1 MSNTE
6 IINEEPNIQET
17 IPQTQEDK
25 FFGKTTEINNQIPE
39 GLEVEVIDDV
49 EVVNDTPVEDRRAKK
64 AEDTSPEV
72 DDEVVDKEIA
82 DYSKRAADRIA
93 KIKYEYHEERR
104 AKEAAA
110 RESKEAITRLQNLM
124 SENQKLQ
131 AMVDQGGE
139 VLNKQAY
146 NNALWAKQNAQESFK
161 KAYEEGNA
169 DDMTKAQ
176 ELLSKA
182 TLAEQQASSMAAQV
196 QNQIAS
202 RMPVQAPVQ
211 QQQQQLDPEMQQWSQ
226 KNPWFMG
233 SEPIHKEMTSFAM
246 YVDQSLQAKGIDPA
260 AKTTQYYKEV
270 DVAMRQQF
278 PTFFGVTNSNETEM
292 LQENN
297 SPKRQPSTVVASATR
312 DSGNKKPTQ
321 IRLTQT
327 QVKLARQ
334 LGISPEQYANQLLRE
349 A

>member
-6 IINEEPNIQET
+6 IINEEPNIPET
-17 IPQTQEDK
+17 VPQSTEDK
-25 FFGKTTEINNQIPE
+25 FFGKQTEIDSQIPE
-39 GLEVEVIDDV
+39 GLEVEVVD
-49 EVVNDTPVEDRRAKK
+49 DTPEEDRRPAK
-64 AEDTSPEV
+64 AEDTSPDI
-72 DDEVVDKEIA
+72 DDETVDKEIS
-82 DYSKRAADRIA
+82 DYSKRAGERIA

-104 AKEAAA
+104 AKEAAT
-110 RESKEAITRLQNLM
+110 RESAEAVQRLQTLM
-124 SENQKLQ
+124 AENQRLQ

-139 VLNKQAY
+139 VLNKQAH
-146 NNALWAKQNAQESFK
+146 NNALWAKQNAQEAFK

-182 TLAEQQASSMAAQV
+182 TLAEQQSTNMAASLQ
-196 QNQIAS
+196 QQIAQNL
-202 RMPVQAPVQ
+202 PQPEIQAAKP
-211 QQQQQLDPEMQQWSQ
+211 DPDMQVWAQ

-233 SEPIHKEMTSFAM
+233 SEPVHKEMTSYAM
-246 YVDQSLQAKGIDPA
+246 YVDQSLQAQGIDPA
-260 AKTTQYYKEV
+260 SKSEEYYNEV
-270 DVAMRQQF
+270 DNAMRKQF
-278 PTFFGVTNSNETEM
+278 PTFFGATPEVEIS
-292 LQENN
+292 QEEA
-297 SPKRQPSTVVASATR
+297 PKRQPSTVVASATR

-334 LGISPEQYANQLLRE
+334 LGISPEQYANQLLKE

>member
-6 IINEEPNIQET
+6 IINEEPNIPET
-17 IPQTQEDK
+17 VPQSTEDK
-25 FFGKTTEINNQIPE
+25 FFGKQTEIDSQIPE
-39 GLEVEVIDDV
+39 GLEVEVVD
-49 EVVNDTPVEDRRAKK
+49 DTPEEDRRPAK
-64 AEDTSPEV
+64 AEDTSPDI
-72 DDEVVDKEIA
+72 DDETVDKEIS
-82 DYSKRAADRIA
+82 DYSKRAGERIA

-104 AKEAAA
+104 AKEAAS
-110 RESKEAITRLQNLM
+110 RESAEAVQRLQTLM
-124 SENQKLQ
+124 AENQRLQ

-139 VLNKQAY
+139 VLNKQAH
-146 NNALWAKQNAQESFK
+146 NNALWAKQNAQEAFK

-169 DDMTKAQ
+169 DEMTKAQ

-182 TLAEQQASSMAAQV
+182 TLAEQQSTNMAASLQ
-196 QNQIAS
+196 QQIAQNL
-202 RMPVQAPVQ
+202 PQPEIQAAQP
-211 QQQQQLDPEMQQWSQ
+211 DPDMQVWAQ

-233 SEPIHKEMTSFAM
+233 SEPVHKEMTSYAM
-246 YVDQSLQAKGIDPA
+246 YVDQSLQAQGIDPA
-260 AKTTQYYKEV
+260 SKSEEYYNEV
-270 DVAMRQQF
+270 DNAMRKQF
-278 PTFFGVTNSNETEM
+278 PTFFGATPEVEIS
-292 LQENN
+292 QEE

-334 LGISPEQYANQLLRE
+334 LGISPEQYANQLLKE